1 MAYFDSPK
9 NSAIWEKEMAGLRA
23 ERERRESGGFKPE
36 KAGAATEESKAV
48 QSAKDKSSHHRPI
61 TLKELEAIDA
71 RMTGVRRVKR
81 PTRAKAHTMD
91 MQQGAKKASA
101 PQRGL

>member
-9 NSAIWEKEMAGLRA
+9 NSAKWEKEMASLRA
-23 ERERRESGGFKPE
+23 ERERRENGGFKPE
-36 KAGAATEESKAV
+36 KARNEESRTA
-48 QSAKDKSSHHRPI
+48 QSVKDKNSRHRPI

-81 PTRAKAHTMD
+81 PTRAKARTMD